1 MAIQINPVDFRGF
14 ALGGA
19 GVPQLPQVGALGLQ
33 AVQSIMSQQDSAANR
48 DAQERM
54 NMARIRSSDEA
65 MLRQNIMERNK
76 LAQQDNQFQQNL
88 GLDKNKLALLKSQN
102 LAENAMKAQQNGQEY
117 DLASQKV
124 DLAKVEQEFNKWK
137 STQDNARENLKLE
150 MIQLKDKK
158 TEEIQTMG
166 AFATTAR
173 MSMDKVKDPADAR
186 TLQLSILNDAV
197 ESKYISAEQAKQMR
211 NMPVSSFK
219 NALDFKIMQLDKVVE
234 YKAMNEIQN
243 PKEKGKGSSGGM
255 EIVAPDGT
263 VVKMQGLTTPTQTEN
278 QKSLISNEKNA
289 TQFEQLK
296 KDYDPAYFTYKNQAG
311 AKLSKEAEKSSDI
324 PVVGTATNFLANAV
338 TGMNEEDRGKFLEK
352 RTKYMSGLEQMFN
365 AYKHEITGAA
375 AGEKEI
381 EMIRKSV
388 LNGEMAPSE
397 AKGSLEQIISK
408 YKSEADQ
415 YKKTLGSGLDVGSGQ
430 PATIRRY
437 NPATGRLE

>member
-1 MAIQINPVDFRGF
+1 MPIQINPVDFRGF
-14 ALGGA
+14 ALGGV
-19 GVPQLPQVGALGLQ
+19 GTPQLPQVGALGLQ

-54 NMARIRSSDEA
+54 NMARIRSNDEA
-65 MLRQNIMERNK
+65 MLRQNIMERDK
-76 LAQQDNQFQQNL
+76 LAKQDNQFQKSL

-124 DLAKVEQEFNKWK
+124 DLAKVEQHYNMWK
-137 STQDNARENLKLE
+137 GQREEAQKGLQLE
-150 MIQLKDKK
+150 MDQLKEKK
-158 TEEIQTMG
+158 VEEIQTMG

-186 TLQLSILNDAV
+186 TLQLSILDDAV
-197 ESKYISAEQAKQMR
+197 ENKYITADQAKQMR

-234 YKAMNEIQN
+234 YKAMNDIQN
-243 PKEKGKGSSGGM
+243 PKQQGQGGTL
-255 EIVAPDGT
+255 EIVQPDGT
-263 VVKMQGLTTPTQTEN
+263 VVKMQGLTTPAKTEN
-278 QKSLISNEKNA
+278 QKNLINNEKNLS
-289 TQFEQLK
+289 QFEQLEK
-296 KDYDPAYFTYKNQAG
+296 EYDPAFFTYKNQAG

-324 PVVGTATNFLANAV
+324 PIVGQAADFMANAV
-338 TGMNEEDRGKFLEK
+338 TGMNKEERGKFLER
-352 RTKYMSGLEQMFN
+352 RTKYMNSLEQMFN

-375 AGEKEI
+375 AGKDEI

-388 LNGEMAPSE
+388 LNGEMSPSE
-397 AKGSLEQIISK
+397 AKGALEQIIKK
-408 YKSEADQ
+408 YKSESDQ
-415 YKKTLGSGLDVGSGQ
+415 YKKTLGSGLDVTSQ
-430 PATIRRY
+430 PTIRKY

>member
-19 GVPQLPQVGALGLQ
+19 GTPQLPQVGALGLQ
-33 AVQSIMSQQDSAANR
+33 AAQLIMSQQNAAADR
-48 DAQERM
+48 AAQERM

-76 LAQQDNQFQQNL
+76 LEQQNNQFQQSL

-117 DLASQKV
+117 DLASQKI

-137 STQDNARENLKLE
+137 SIQDNARENLKLE

-158 TEEIQTMG
+158 TDEINTMG

-173 MSMDKVKDPADAR
+173 LSMDKVKDPADAR
-186 TLQLSILNDAV
+186 TLQLSILDDAV
-197 ESKYISAEQAKQMR
+197 KSKYLTADQAKQMR

-219 NALDFKIMQLDKVVE
+219 NALDFKIMQLNKVAE
-234 YKAMNEIQN
+234 YKAMNDIQN
-243 PKEKGKGSSGGM
+243 PKENGKSSGGM

-263 VVKMQGLTTPTQTEN
+263 IVKMQGLTTPTQTEN
-278 QKSLISNEKNA
+278 QKNLITNEKNT
-289 TQFEQLK
+289 TQFEQLE
-296 KDYDPAYFTYKNQAG
+296 KDYDPAFFTYKNQAG
-311 AKLSKEAEKSSDI
+311 AKLSKEAEKTGDI
-324 PVVGTATNFLANAV
+324 PVVGAATDLLANAV
-338 TGMNEEDRGKFLEK
+338 TGMDKEQRGQFLEK
-352 RTKYMSGLEQMFN
+352 RTKYMNNLEQMFN
-365 AYKHEITGAA
+365 AYKHDITGAA
-375 AGEKEI
+375 AGEKEL

-388 LNGEMAPSE
+388 LNGEMSPSE
-397 AKGSLEQIISK
+397 AKGALEQIKVK
-408 YKSEADQ
+408 YKAESDL
-415 YKKTLGSGLDVGSGQ
+415 YKKNLGQGLNVGNSQQ
-430 PATIRRY
+430 PAIRKY

>member
-33 AVQSIMSQQDSAANR
+33 AAQLVMNQQDSAANR
-48 DAQERM
+48 AAQERM

-65 MLRQNIMERNK
+65 MLRQNITESNK

-102 LAENAMKAQQNGQEY
+102 LAENAMKAQQMGQEY
-117 DLASQKV
+117 DLASQKI
-124 DLAKVEQEFNKWK
+124 DLAKIEQEFNKWK
-137 STQDNARENLKLE
+137 SSQENARENLKLE

-173 MSMDKVKDPADAR
+173 LSMDRVKDPADAR

-197 ESKYISAEQAKQMR
+197 ESKYITAEQAKQMR

-219 NALDFKIMQLDKVVE
+219 NALDFKIMQLDKVAE
-234 YKAMNEIQN
+234 YKAMNDIQN
-243 PKEKGKGSSGGM
+243 PKSKSSGGM

-263 VVKMQGLTTPTQTEN
+263 VVKMQGLTTPVQTEEQKN
-278 QKSLISNEKNA
+278 LITNEKSLA
-289 TQFEQLK
+289 QFEKLD

-365 AYKHEITGAA
+365 TYKKEITGAA

-388 LNGEMAPSE
+388 LNGEMSPSE

-430 PATIRRY
+430 IRRY